1 MITNPILGYL
11 FSLFDSTYI
20 NIGTLHMQTALPKFA
35 SIFTDQVSTVHKYRF
50 CFCYLPQGECLS
62 KYSPTYSL
70 HFNVANKDW
79 AIVLTL
85 FSAMYYFYGA
95 IPFPHI
101 SHAKRGSSLPL
112 FSLGNC
118 GKRWKVSEP
127 SKPYTV
133 HTCKKMKKKPLE
145 FGDCQMGWCPFWSGN
160 SI

>member
-1 MITNPILGYL
+1 MWLQTQI
-11 FSLFDSTYI
+11 FSLLASMVLFICKQHSQNLHQLLLTKCQPST
-20 NIGTLHMQTALPKFA
+20 NIDFFLLSATRRMFIQ
-35 SIFTDQVSTVHKYRF
+35 SNVHT
-50 CFCYLPQGECLS
+50 
-62 KYSPTYSL
+62 TYTL
-70 HFNVANKDW
+70 HFNIANKDW

-127 SKPYTV
+127 SKPYIPA
-133 HTCKKMKKKPLE
+133 KKWRKPVRIW
-145 FGDCQMGWCPFWSGN
+145 G
-160 SI
+160 

>member
-1 MITNPILGYL
+1 M
-11 FSLFDSTYI
+11 FSRIIKPNFFPSIWRYI

-35 SIFTDQVSTVHKYRF
+35 STFTDQVSTVHKYRF
-50 CFCYLPQGECLS
+50 CFCYLPQGECWS
-62 KYSPTYSL
+62 TVQRTYSL

-127 SKPYTV
+127 SKPYIPAKKWRKTV
-133 HTCKKMKKKPLE
+133 RIL
-145 FGDCQMGWCPFWSGN
+145 G
-160 SI
+160 